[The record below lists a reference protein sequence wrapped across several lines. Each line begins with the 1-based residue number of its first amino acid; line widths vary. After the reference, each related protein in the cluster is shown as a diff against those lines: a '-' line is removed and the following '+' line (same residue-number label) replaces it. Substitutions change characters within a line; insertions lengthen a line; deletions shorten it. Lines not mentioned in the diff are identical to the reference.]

1 MKLFIVLGN
10 QLFSPRYLNEFKDHI
25 IFMAEDYGLCTF
37 EKHHKFKILLFL
49 SSMRSYRDDL
59 KSKNLCISK
68 SYSLLVEKKV
78 SLVSSKFYQKLF
90 VFLISF
96 STILIF
102 PESPKELENIC
113 ASYNSRK
120 ICNVW

>member
-1 MKLFIVLGN
+1 MKT
-10 QLFSPRYLNEFKDHI
+10 
-25 IFMAEDYGLCTF
+25 AF
-37 EKHHKFKILLFL
+37 EP
-49 SSMRSYRDDL
+49 DL
-59 KSKNLCISK
+59 KSKTFCISK
-68 SYSLLVEKKV
+68 SYPLLVEKKV
-78 SLVSSKFYQKLF
+78 SLVSFKFYQKLF

-113 ASYNSRK
+113 ETYNSRE